1 MASTYS
7 KADWHQQLE
16 RTVSNAIL
24 AHLPW
29 LGLAQDGGSSPA
41 SSESGK
47 RLLDYACGPGM
58 VTRTLAPYINA
69 AVGVDVSERM
79 VERYRELADTLKLQK
94 LDGIVGNLV
103 DAQEKEEGAAGAASA
118 TSPSMHDFDLAV
130 VGLGFHHFDDPARAA
145 KALASRLR
153 SKTGVLLIIDFV
165 GGCGS
170 KADREKAEKLKRLDE
185 QQGEKNKDDN
195 QGSLIPEAMHDTV
208 RVHGFD
214 RAAME
219 RIYTTAGLWSFEWDE
234 LEEEVEL
241 VVDGESKRRRVFLAK
256 GLKE

>member
-1 MASTYS
+1 
-7 KADWHQQLE
+7 
-16 RTVSNAIL
+16 
-24 AHLPW
+24 
-29 LGLAQDGGSSPA
+29 
-41 SSESGK
+41 
-47 RLLDYACGPGM
+47 M
-58 VTRTLAPYINA
+58 VTRTLAPYIDA

-79 VERYRELADTLKLQK
+79 VERYRELASTSKLQK

-103 DAQEKEEGAAGAASA
+103 DAQETEEENVAAKEGAAGA

-153 SKTGVLLIIDFV
+153 DKTGVLLIVDFV

-170 KADREKAEKLKRLDE
+170 KADREKAEKLERS
-185 QQGEKNKDDN
+185 DDN
-195 QGSLIPEAMHDTV
+195 HGSLIPEAMHDTV
-208 RVHGFD
+208 RVHGFN
-214 RAAME
+214 REAVEKIFTA
-219 RIYTTAGLWSFEWDE
+219 AGLKSFEWDE

-241 VVDGESKRRRVFLAK
+241 VVDGVSKRRRVFLAK